1 MKYTP
6 DSGDNAMSYRRK
18 GSTVDHLRTKTDS
31 QTRPGPAKNLK
42 TRTGPKTSENLGPS
56 RTRNSEKPETSDQTS
71 TKISS
76 RRQANIFRASPQIHS
91 GWHLS
96 IRPIFQP
103 RTEPWHTI
111 SEIVGLNRASNL
123 TRTSKK
129 WNSDRT
135 KKKMNFLDRS
145 PGPWCDI
152 IYVRKFY
159 RTILQY
165 FHWKISLRTP

>member
-1 MKYTP
+1 MKYKP
-6 DSGDNAMSYRRK
+6 DRK
-18 GSTVDHLRTKTDS
+18 VSTD
-31 QTRPGPAKNLK
+31 KNWFSK
-42 TRTGPKTSENLGPS
+42 PTRTSEKFENSNWTKNVEKSLTES
-56 RTRNSEKPETSDQTS
+56 DQNSEKPETSDQTS